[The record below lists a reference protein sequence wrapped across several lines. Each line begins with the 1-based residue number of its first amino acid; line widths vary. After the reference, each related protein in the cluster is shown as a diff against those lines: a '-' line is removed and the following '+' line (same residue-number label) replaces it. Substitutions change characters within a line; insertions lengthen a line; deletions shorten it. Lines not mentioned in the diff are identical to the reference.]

1 MLRHLVETNLHLS
14 DQNGHPNIQIIIFM
28 GEIVLG
34 IITVNYHSCN
44 GDSDPWLALSST
56 SCFA

>member
-14 DQNGHPNIQIIIFM
+14 VQNSHLNIQIIIFM

-34 IITVNYHSCN
+34 IITIDYCN
-44 GDSDPWLALSST
+44 GDSDLWLALSST
-56 SCFA
+56 SYFT